1 MEAEVEAQESIIVDM
16 DEEEAVRFIRDDG
29 GGVGRRF
36 EVDVE
41 VERKAV
47 ASSRFM
53 HEGED
58 DESSEL
64 LGVSV
69 LIKGLMG

>member
-16 DEEEAVRFIRDDG
+16 EEEEAVLFIRDDG

-36 EVDVE
+36 VADEGVDE
-41 VERKAV
+41 KGV
-47 ASSRFM
+47 ASSRFK

-58 DESSEL
+58 DDSSEL